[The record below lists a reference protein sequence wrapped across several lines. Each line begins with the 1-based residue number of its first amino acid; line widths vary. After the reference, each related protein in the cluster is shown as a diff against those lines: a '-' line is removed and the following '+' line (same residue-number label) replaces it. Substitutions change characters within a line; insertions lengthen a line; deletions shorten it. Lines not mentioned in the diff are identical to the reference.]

1 MASTTTTTKSI
12 ITSLTQH
19 ELTLLQNQIHKSMI
33 VIKFSAVWCGPCK
46 KIQPIWDEW
55 LKILPTNIIIAEIDI
70 DESLELYASLKTKK
84 MVNGVPTILAF
95 YGDIKRD
102 HWFIPDDSVIGG
114 NEGMVK
120 NFLSRCLAKANVL
133 QH

>member
-1 MASTTTTTKSI
+1 MASTTITKSI
-12 ITSLTQH
+12 ITSLTQQ
-19 ELTLLQNQIHKSMI
+19 ELALLQNEGRCVS
-33 VIKFSAVWCGPCK
+33 VIKFSATWCGPCK
-46 KIQPIWDEW
+46 RIQPIWDSW

-84 MVNGVPTILAF
+84 MVNGVPSILAF

-102 HWFIPDDSVIGG
+102 HWFIPDDSVIGA

-120 NFLSRCLAKANVL
+120 NFLSRCLVKANVL